1 MADLAIFSFHEKQ
14 VRTVLI
20 DNVPYFVGNDV
31 ATLLGYK
38 VPNNAITKH
47 CKGATLFRG
56 VIDSM
61 GRPQDSLVIPERDVY
76 RLIMKSKL
84 PEAEKFEEW
93 VVSEV
98 IPSIRKDGEYKIKPL
113 SQIEIIAQ
121 SAQILLEQ
129 DRKIQE
135 HDQRILQ
142 LEAKAMTSN
151 VEFFAVSGY
160 AHNLGK
166 KITWLEAQA
175 FWKKAMA
182 LSKELGYKTGRV
194 PDAKWGHVWTYHTD
208 ILSQIII

>member
-129 DRKIQE
+129 DRKLQE

-166 KITWLEAQA
+166 KIT
-175 FWKKAMA
+175 
-182 LSKELGYKTGRV
+182 
-194 PDAKWGHVWTYHTD
+194 
-208 ILSQIII
+208 